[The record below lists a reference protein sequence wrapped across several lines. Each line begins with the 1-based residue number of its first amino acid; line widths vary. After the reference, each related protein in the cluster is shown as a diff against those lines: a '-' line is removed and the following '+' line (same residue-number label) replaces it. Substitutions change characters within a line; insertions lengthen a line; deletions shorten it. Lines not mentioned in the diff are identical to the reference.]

1 MPSAKS
7 FRYCNGVG
15 AGENTWIL
23 GNGDFSPLGSIVV
36 AVIDICSL
44 IYGELTVCESI
55 SAVKLLWKRSG
66 SIRNEVCIEEC
77 AIPACSE

>member
-7 FRYCNGVG
+7 FRCCNRVG

-23 GNGDFSPLGSIVV
+23 GNSDFSPLRSVVV

-44 IYGELTVCESI
+44 IYGELAVCESI
-55 SAVKLLWKRSG
+55 SFVKLLWKRSG
-66 SIRNEVCIEEC
+66 NIRNEVCVQER
-77 AIPACSE
+77 AVPACS